1 MAKLKDIDNLENMD
15 EVGIRGKVELTNNWW
30 KKAWPLDSKPSAD
43 GRITKALKDL
53 KKAKIGKS
61 AGDVI
66 EALEDV
72 DGALDALIKEADK
85 IPRKYPRKKKAL
97 KGDLK
102 KAKGIVASD
111 LTALQKYGSKER
123 VVYKR
128 DFGLAVGD
136 SVKDIK
142 LGVSPCPVELKLLEV
157 LALELDAKGG
167 LGMLNNMLNDDFN
180 ARVKVCDKDLRAI
193 IKKAG
198 GLVDADAMGDIIESV
213 TGHSRTLQAG
223 MRDAPILV
231 MRKMRIHASVAKTY
245 KREKAVAITKGTV
258 GVGLGVAGAVLPGT
272 LPFALVALARSIASL
287 AKEIV
292 TVLMDLDTKLKL
304 FVRQLAALAAV
315 YKKHAGARDIALNSL
330 NAVLGVDVAPTIK
343 KARADLKEIEKCVAV
358 FYHRSNK
365 LLKKVNEALD
375 KSNELTKR
383 FEKSAS
389 DVKAFMASKKKR
401 NIQKAM
407 DDLNSILDK
416 THSLMRQAVDAE
428 KKVPQMRRGVKDLED
443 NVGNVDK
450 ANTIITQVIN
460 LCFALGGVTDA
471 AAIGKA
477 VESVA
482 VAGVGLWM
490 DSYEAGKDL
499 GSL

>member
-1 MAKLKDIDNLENMD
+1 MPGLDELD

-30 KKAWPLDSKPSAD
+30 KKAWPLKAKPPGD
-43 GRITKALKDL
+43 GRMTKALKDL

-61 AGDVI
+61 AGDLI
-66 EALEDV
+66 DALNEV
-72 DGALDALIKEADK
+72 DAALDVVTGDTGK
-85 IPRKYPRKKKAL
+85 IPKKNPLKKKAIRQ
-97 KGDLK
+97 DLK
-102 KAKGIVASD
+102 KAKAIVSND
-111 LTALQKYGSKER
+111 LKEVEKYGSKER

-167 LGMLNNMLNDDFN
+167 LGMLNNMLNDSFN
-180 ARVKVCDKDLRAI
+180 SGVKRCDKDLRAI

-198 GLVDADAMGDIIESV
+198 GLVDADAMSDVIDTV
-213 TGHSRTLQAG
+213 TSYSQTIQTD

-245 KREKAVAITKGTV
+245 KKDKAVKITKGAV
-258 GVGLGVAGAVLPGT
+258 GVSLGIAGAALPGT
-272 LPFALVALARSIASL
+272 LPFALVTLARSIASL

-304 FVRQLAALAAV
+304 FVKQLVALAAI
-315 YKKHAGARDIALNSL
+315 YKKHRGAREIALSSL
-330 NAVLGVDVAPTIK
+330 NSVLGVDVAPTLD
-343 KARADLKEIEKCVAV
+343 KAKADLKEIEKCVAV

-365 LLKKVNEALD
+365 MLKKVNEALD

-389 DVKAFMASKKKR
+389 DVKAFMASKKNR

-407 DDLNSILDK
+407 NDLDSILDK
-416 THSLMRQAVDAE
+416 THSLMRQAVE
-428 KKVPQMRRGVKDLED
+428 GERTVPQLRRGLKDLGD
-443 NVGNVDK
+443 NSGKVDK
-450 ANTIITQVIN
+450 ANVILGQIVN
-460 LCFALGGVTDA
+460 LGFALGGVTDA
-471 AAIGKA
+471 AAVGKA
-477 VESVA
+477 IESVA

-490 DSYEAGKDL
+490 DSYEAGKEL
-499 GSL
+499 GGL